1 MEKKLPF
8 LTLARGCAID
18 RDILSDEENLMKSTK
33 FFSGLAILVLIF
45 LSFGCK
51 TQQQRAVESI
61 TAGDLKVHLDVI
73 ASDEFR
79 GRNTPSQELKI
90 ASRYIATLA
99 ESYGLKPLTPDGSFF
114 QEIPLE
120 VNTIDQA
127 QTRMRLIIG
136 KRMYNF
142 SYPDD
147 FGIYGRIAQDMKMA
161 GRVLFVGFGF
171 SSPDSGWDDLEG
183 LDLKGKVVVMLDPD
197 LPENHMLRTPEN
209 RRLLYRRS
217 RVIGSS
223 GAAAVLIV
231 VSKEREKNFADN
243 GYFFDNTPGCQLADD
258 LKTVSTSSSQQTY
271 LRAEIRHNMAADI
284 LGISVTELEDMFA
297 ALREGKQVPGKNLPD
312 HTIDIS
318 VSIQKR
324 KGKSF
329 NIVAWLEGTD
339 ERLKQEYV
347 LFGSHHDHIG
357 AREGKVF
364 NGADDNGSG
373 TVAMLELAQAM
384 QIERPKRSV
393 IFVWHTAEEKGLWG
407 SRYFVEHSP
416 VPVENMSAELN
427 MDMIC
432 RNDPGHLYIIGSNKL
447 SSELDTIINAVND
460 KHIRMNLD
468 YKYEDPQHPDNF
480 FFRSDQYPYI
490 QYGIPSV
497 WYFCGTTE
505 DYHQETD
512 TIERVDF
519 SKMEKVTRF
528 VYLTAMVIGNKPEML
543 ELDLHP
549 EITSR
554 GQHNLKIKWQ

>member
-1 MEKKLPF
+1 
-8 LTLARGCAID
+8 
-18 RDILSDEENLMKSTK
+18 MKSTK
-33 FFSGLAILVLIF
+33 FFSGFAILVLIF

-61 TAGDLKVHLDVI
+61 TAGELKVHLDVI

-90 ASRYIATLA
+90 TSRYIATQT
-99 ESYGLKPLTPDGSFF
+99 ENYGLKPLMPDGSFF

-120 VNTIDQA
+120 VATIDQA
-127 QTRMRLIIG
+127 QTRMRLMIG
-136 KRMYNF
+136 KRMHNF
-142 SYPDD
+142 SFPDD
-147 FGIYGRIAQDMKMA
+147 FGIYGRSAQDIKMA

-171 SSPDSGWDDLEG
+171 SSPKSGWDDLEG
-183 LDLKGKVVVMLDPD
+183 LDIKGKIAVMLDPD
-197 LPENHMLRTPEN
+197 LPENHRLNTTEN

-217 RVIGSS
+217 RAIGSR

-231 VSKEREKNFADN
+231 ISKEREKNFSEK
-243 GYFFDNTPGCQLADD
+243 GYFFDNTPRCRLAED
-258 LKTVSTSSSQQTY
+258 LKTVSASSSQQTY
-271 LRAEIRHNMAADI
+271 LRAEIRHEMAAAI
-284 LGISVTELEDMFA
+284 LGISVAELEEMFDD
-297 ALREGKQVPGKNLPD
+297 LSEGRQVPWRELDNRSM
-312 HTIDIS
+312 DIS
-318 VSIQKR
+318 IVNQQR
-324 KGKSF
+324 KDTTY
-329 NIVAWLEGTD
+329 NVVAWLEGTD
-339 ERLKQEYV
+339 ERLKEEYV

-357 AREGKVF
+357 VREGKVF

-373 TVAMLELAQAM
+373 TVAMLELAQAL
-384 QIERPKRSV
+384 QIAKPKRSV

-416 VPVENMSAELN
+416 VPVEKMSAELN

-432 RNDPGHLYIIGSNKL
+432 RNDLDHLYIIGSNKL
-447 SSELDTIINAVND
+447 SSELDAIINTVND
-460 KHIRMNLD
+460 KHFRMSLD

-490 QYGIPSV
+490 EYGIPAV

-512 TIERVDF
+512 TVDRVDF
-519 SKMEKVTRF
+519 AKMEMVTRF
-528 VYLTAMVIGNKPEML
+528 VYLTAMVIGNKSKML

-554 GQHNLKIKWQ
+554 GQHNLKNKWR

>member
-1 MEKKLPF
+1 
-8 LTLARGCAID
+8 
-18 RDILSDEENLMKSTK
+18 MKSTK
-33 FFSGLAILVLIF
+33 FFPGLAILLLVL
-45 LSFGCK
+45 LSFGCQ

-61 TAGDLKVHLDVI
+61 TAEELKVHLDVL
-73 ASDEFR
+73 ASDEIR

-99 ESYGLKPLTPDGSFF
+99 ESYGLKPLMPDGSFF

-120 VNTIDQA
+120 VNAIDQT
-127 QTRMRLIIG
+127 QTRMRLMIG
-136 KRMYNF
+136 NRMYNF
-142 SYPDD
+142 SFPDD
-147 FGIYGRIAQDMKMA
+147 FGIYGRSVQDMKIA
-161 GRVLFVGFGF
+161 GRVLFVGFGL
-171 SSPDSGWDDLEG
+171 SSPDSGWDDLED
-183 LDLKGKVVVMLDPD
+183 LDLKGKVVVLLDPD
-197 LPENHMLRTPEN
+197 LPENHRLHTPEN

-217 RVIGSS
+217 RVIGSR

-231 VSKEREKNFADN
+231 VSNKREKNFEDN
-243 GYFFDNTPGCQLADD
+243 AYFFDETPRCRLAED
-258 LKTVSTSSSQQTY
+258 LKTISTSASQRSY
-271 LRAEIRHNMAADI
+271 LQAEIRHAMAADI
-284 LGISVTELEDMFA
+284 LGISTSELGEMFS
-297 ALREGKQVPGKNLPD
+297 ALREGKQVSGKNLPG

-318 VSIQKR
+318 MSIQKR
-324 KGKSF
+324 KGTTF
-329 NIVAWLEGTD
+329 NVVAWLEGTD
-339 ERLKQEYV
+339 EQLKQEYV

-373 TVAMLELAQAM
+373 TVAMLELAQAL
-384 QIERPKRSV
+384 QIARPKRSI

-416 VPVENMSAELN
+416 VPVEKMSAELN

-432 RNDPGHLYIIGSNKL
+432 RNDSDQLYIIGSNKL
-447 SSELDTIINAVND
+447 SSELDAIINAVNA

-490 QYGIPSV
+490 QYGVPAV
-497 WYFCGTTE
+497 WYFSGTTE

-512 TIERVDF
+512 TVDRVDF
-519 SKMEKVTRF
+519 AKMVKVTRF
-528 VYLTAMVIGNKPEML
+528 VYLTAMVIGNKPKML
-543 ELDLHP
+543 NLDLHP

-554 GQHNLKIKWQ
+554 GQHNLKIKWQE

>member
-1 MEKKLPF
+1 MV
-8 LTLARGCAID
+8 
-18 RDILSDEENLMKSTK
+18 
-33 FFSGLAILVLIF
+33 ILVLII
-45 LSFGCK
+45 LSFGCE

-61 TAGDLKVHLDVI
+61 TAEELKVHLDVI
-73 ASDEFR
+73 ATDEFR

-99 ESYGLKPLTPDGSFF
+99 ESYGLKPLMPNGSFF

-127 QTRMRLIIG
+127 QTRIRLILGNRIH
-136 KRMYNF
+136 NF
-142 SYPDD
+142 SFSDD
-147 FGIYGRIAQDMKMA
+147 FGIYGRSVQDMKMA

-171 SSPDSGWDDLEG
+171 SSPESGWDDLEG
-183 LDLKGKVVVMLDPD
+183 LDLKGKIVVMLDPD
-197 LPENHMLRTPEN
+197 LPEDHKLRTPEN

-217 RVIGSS
+217 RAIGSR

-231 VSKEREKNFADN
+231 VSKEREKKFADN
-243 GYFFDNTPGCQLADD
+243 GIFFDNTPRCQLVDD
-258 LKTVSTSSSQQTY
+258 LKTISTSASQQTY
-271 LRAEIRHNMAADI
+271 LRAEIRHAMAAKI
-284 LGISVTELEDMFA
+284 LGFPVAELEDMFA
-297 ALREGKQVPGKNLPD
+297 ALKEGKQVPWRELDNRRM
-312 HTIDIS
+312 DIS
-318 VSIQKR
+318 IVTQQRRDKTY
-324 KGKSF
+324 
-329 NIVAWLEGTD
+329 NVVAWLEGTD

-373 TVAMLELAQAM
+373 TVAMLELAQAL
-384 QIERPKRSV
+384 QIQRPKRSV

-416 VPVENMSAELN
+416 VPVKNMSAELN

-432 RNDPGHLYIIGSNKL
+432 RNDPDHLYIIGSNKL
-447 SSELDTIINAVND
+447 SSELDAIINAVND
-460 KHIRMNLD
+460 KYIHMNLD

-490 QYGIPSV
+490 QYGIPAV

-512 TIERVDF
+512 TIDRVDF
-519 SKMEKVTRF
+519 TKMVKVTRF

-554 GQHNLKIKWQ
+554 GQHNLKIKWR